1 MNKLKVSIIIPIHN
15 QFNLL
20 DLCLKSIDI
29 KTDKEKYDYEIIL
42 SDSNS
47 NSYDKEYY
55 NLLELSSLSFKNNI
69 KITQDN
75 KDPGFSR
82 AINNGMKIARQDSDY
97 YIWLNSDTFVTKNW
111 LDRIQFYDLCSPISN
126 SASYQTFLPIDIDE
140 IELVEKFLKYNIDI
154 CEKLVGDHKHKNSIY
169 DIKTPFLN
177 GFCYI
182 ISKNVFQTI
191 GYLDEIHFP
200 HYGSEDDY
208 SIKAYL
214 KGFKAY
220 ILCHNFVYHKGN
232 SSYREQP
239 NSLKKQQARNLL
251 NRYPKDW
258 LDQQLQIHK
267 FKTRISRQQLTE
279 RFMDYVQEISIKK

>member
-1 MNKLKVSIIIPIHN
+1 MDQKLKVSIIIPVHN

-29 KTDKEKYDYEIIL
+29 KTDKEKYDYEVIL

-47 NSYDKEYY
+47 NDYDKEYY
-55 NLLELSSLSFKNNI
+55 NLLKLTSLSFKNEI
-69 KITQDN
+69 KITQDDKN
-75 KDPGFSR
+75 PGFSR
-82 AINNGMKIARQDSDY
+82 AINSGMKIARNDSDY
-97 YIWLNSDTFVTKNW
+97 YVWLNSDTFVSKNW
-111 LDRIQFYDLCSPISN
+111 LDGIENKDLCSPISN
-126 SASYQTFLPIDIDE
+126 NASYQTFLPIDIGE
-140 IELVEKFLKYNIDI
+140 VELVENFLKL
-154 CEKLVGDHKHKNSIY
+154 ENSKSDFTK

-182 ISKNVFQTI
+182 ISNKVFQTI

-208 SIKAYL
+208 SIKAFL
-214 KGFKAY
+214 KGFNAY
-220 ILCHNFVYHKGN
+220 ILTHNFVWHKGN
-232 SSYREQP
+232 SSYQERP

-258 LDQQLQIHK
+258 LDQQLQLHK

-279 RFMDYVQEISIKK
+279 RFLDYVQEITIEE